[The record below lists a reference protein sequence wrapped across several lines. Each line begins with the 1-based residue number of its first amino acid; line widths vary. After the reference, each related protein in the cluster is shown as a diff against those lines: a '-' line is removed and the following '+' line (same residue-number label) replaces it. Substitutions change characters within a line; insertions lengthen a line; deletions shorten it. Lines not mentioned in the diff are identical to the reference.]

1 MQIFEVLEVRE
12 FPYFLTV
19 EVTEGETVIDVLND
33 SNSHKVYLLVDHDT
47 KKILTY
53 NGPNSS
59 LKLQIFGGIL
69 ASMLRKQLR
78 LFYRIYPLNIYSR
91 EDLEFQEI
99 LEKPLGEGRARS
111 IEKSD
116 FPDPT
121 TTPTTGDLVI
131 HNPRLKKVVE
141 TIKEYPLPEN
151 YKRIFVIIG
160 GILYSEED
168 ITELFLKEEKIKKEF
183 VKMGRLN
190 NGFTFF
196 NDRNYSLRV
205 IVKDRAIQG
214 IELFIPEYEKY
225 DSIKLKVPVIPEEKF
240 NRPGKIESLIE
251 SFNIPEKMPDEEK
264 LNQGSN
270 LDQSKNN

>member
-1 MQIFEVLEVRE
+1 MQIFEVLELRE

-19 EVTEGETVIDVLND
+19 EVTEGETVRDVLTD
-33 SNSHKVYLLVDHDT
+33 YNSHKVYLLVDHDT

-53 NGPNSS
+53 NGPISS

-69 ASMLRKQLR
+69 ANMLRKQLR

-99 LEKPLGEGRARS
+99 LDKPLGEGRARS

-121 TTPTTGDLVI
+121 TTSTRGDLVI
-131 HNPRLKKVVE
+131 HNPRLRKVVE

-151 YKRIFVIIG
+151 FKRIFVIIG

-168 ITELFLKEEKIKKEF
+168 IMELFLKEEKVKREF

-214 IELFIPEYEKY
+214 IELFTPDYQKY

-240 NRPGKIESLIE
+240 NKPGKIDSLIE
-251 SFNIPEKMPDEEK
+251 SFNIPEKIPDEK
-264 LNQGSN
+264 LNQGRN

>member
-1 MQIFEVLEVRE
+1 MQIFEVLELRE

-19 EVTEGETVIDVLND
+19 EVTEGETVRDVLND
-33 SNSHKVYLLVDHDT
+33 YNSHKVYLLVDHDT

-53 NGPNSS
+53 NGPISS

-99 LEKPLGEGRARS
+99 LDKPLGEGRARS

-121 TTPTTGDLVI
+121 TTSTTGDLVI

-141 TIKEYPLPEN
+141 TIKEYPLPED

-168 ITELFLKEEKIKKEF
+168 ITELFLKEEKIKREF

-214 IELFIPEYEKY
+214 IELFTPDYEKY

-240 NRPGKIESLIE
+240 NKPGKIDSLIE
-251 SFNIPEKMPDEEK
+251 SFNIPEKISDEK
-264 LNQGSN
+264 LNQGRN
-270 LDQSKNN
+270 LDQSKTN

>member
-1 MQIFEVLEVRE
+1 MQIFEVLELRE

-19 EVTEGETVIDVLND
+19 EVTEGETVRDVLND
-33 SNSHKVYLLVDHDT
+33 YNSHKVYLLVDHDT
-47 KKILTY
+47 KRILTY
-53 NGPNSS
+53 NGPVSS

-69 ASMLRKQLR
+69 ANMLRKQLR
-78 LFYRIYPLNIYSR
+78 LFYRIYSLNIYSR
-91 EDLEFQEI
+91 KDLEFQEM
-99 LEKPLGEGRARS
+99 LDKPLGEGRARS

-121 TTPTTGDLVI
+121 TTSTTGDLVI

-151 YKRIFVIIG
+151 YKRIFVIIS

-168 ITELFLKEEKIKKEF
+168 ITELFLKEEKVKREF

-196 NDRNYSLRV
+196 NDRNYSLRI

-214 IELFIPEYEKY
+214 IELFTPDYEKY
-225 DSIKLKVPVIPEEKF
+225 DSIELKVPVIPEEKF
-240 NRPGKIESLIE
+240 NKPGKIDSLIE
-251 SFNIPEKMPDEEK
+251 SFNIPEKFPDEK
-264 LNQGSN
+264 LNQSSN
-270 LDQSKNN
+270 LDKSKNN

>member
-19 EVTEGETVIDVLND
+19 EVTEGETVRDVLND
-33 SNSHKVYLLVDHDT
+33 YNSHKVYLLVDHDT

-53 NGPNSS
+53 NGPISS

-99 LEKPLGEGRARS
+99 LDKPLGEGRARS

-121 TTPTTGDLVI
+121 TASTTGDLVI

-151 YKRIFVIIG
+151 FKRIFVIIG

-168 ITELFLKEEKIKKEF
+168 IMELFLKEEKAKREF

-214 IELFIPEYEKY
+214 IELFIPDYEKY

-240 NRPGKIESLIE
+240 NRPGKIDSLIE
-251 SFNIPEKMPDEEK
+251 SFNIPEKIPDEK
-264 LNQGSN
+264 LNQGRN
-270 LDQSKNN
+270 LD

>member
-19 EVTEGETVIDVLND
+19 EVTEGETVRDVLKD
-33 SNSHKVYLLVDHDT
+33 YNSHKVYLLVDHDT

-53 NGPNSS
+53 NGPISS

-78 LFYRIYPLNIYSR
+78 LFYRIYPLNIYSK

-99 LEKPLGEGRARS
+99 LDKPLGEGRARS

-116 FPDPT
+116 FPDPST
-121 TTPTTGDLVI
+121 VSTKGDLVI
-131 HNPRLKKVVE
+131 HNPRLRKVVE

-151 YKRIFVIIG
+151 FKRIFVIIG

-214 IELFIPEYEKY
+214 IELFIPEHEKY

-251 SFNIPEKMPDEEK
+251 SFNIPENLPDEK
-264 LNQGSN
+264 LNQGRN

>member
-1 MQIFEVLEVRE
+1 MQIFEVLELRE

-19 EVTEGETVIDVLND
+19 EITEGETVRDILND
-33 SNSHKVYLLVDHDT
+33 YNSHKVYLLVDHDT
-47 KKILTY
+47 KKILSY
-53 NGPNSS
+53 NGPNSP
-59 LKLQIFGGIL
+59 LKLQILGGIL

-91 EDLEFQEI
+91 EALEFQEI
-99 LEKPLGEGRARS
+99 LDKPLGAGRARP

-121 TTPTTGDLVI
+121 KTSTIGDIII

-141 TIKEYPLPEN
+141 TIKDYPLPEN

-168 ITELFLKEEKIKKEF
+168 IPESFLKEEKVKREF
-183 VKMGRLN
+183 VKMGQLN

-196 NDRNYSLRV
+196 NDRNYSIRI

-214 IELFIPEYEKY
+214 IELFTPDYEKY
-225 DSIKLKVPVIPEEKF
+225 ESIELKVPVIPEEKF
-240 NRPGKIESLIE
+240 NKPGKIDTLIE
-251 SFNIPEKMPDEEK
+251 SFNIPEKLSDEK
-264 LNQGSN
+264 LNQRSN

>member
-1 MQIFEVLEVRE
+1 MQIFEVLELRE

-19 EVTEGETVIDVLND
+19 EVTEGETVRDVLND
-33 SNSHKVYLLVDHDT
+33 YNSHKVYLLVDHDA

-53 NGPNSS
+53 NGPISS
-59 LKLQIFGGIL
+59 LKLQLFGGIL

-78 LFYRIYPLNIYSR
+78 LFYRVYPLNIYSR

-99 LEKPLGEGRARS
+99 LDKPLGEGRART

-121 TTPTTGDLVI
+121 TASTTGDLVI

-141 TIKEYPLPEN
+141 TIKEYPLPKN
-151 YKRIFVIIG
+151 FKRIFVIIG

-168 ITELFLKEEKIKKEF
+168 IAELFLKEEKIRREF

-214 IELFIPEYEKY
+214 VELFTPDYEKY

-240 NRPGKIESLIE
+240 NRPGKIDSLIE
-251 SFNIPEKMPDEEK
+251 SFNIPEKIPDEK
-264 LNQGSN
+264 LNQGRN

>member
-1 MQIFEVLEVRE
+1 MQIFEVLELRE

-19 EVTEGETVIDVLND
+19 EVTEGETVRDVLND
-33 SNSHKVYLLVDHDT
+33 YNSHKVYLLVNHDT

-53 NGPNSS
+53 NGPISS

-99 LEKPLGEGRARS
+99 LDKPLGEGRARS

-121 TTPTTGDLVI
+121 TTSTTGDLVI

-141 TIKEYPLPEN
+141 TIKEYPLPED

-168 ITELFLKEEKIKKEF
+168 ITELFLKEEKIKREF

-214 IELFIPEYEKY
+214 IELFTPDYEKY

-240 NRPGKIESLIE
+240 NRPGKIDSLIE
-251 SFNIPEKMPDEEK
+251 SFNIPEKISDEK
-264 LNQGSN
+264 LNQGRN
-270 LDQSKNN
+270 LDQSKTN

>member
-12 FPYFLTV
+12 YPYFLTV
-19 EVTEGETVIDVLND
+19 EVTEGETVRDVIND
-33 SNSHKVYLLVDHDT
+33 YNSHKVYLLVDHDT

-69 ASMLRKQLR
+69 ASMLRKQLK
-78 LFYRIYPLNIYSR
+78 LFYRIYTLNIYSR
-91 EDLEFQEI
+91 DDLEFQEI
-99 LEKPLGEGRARS
+99 LDKPLGEGRARS
-111 IEKSD
+111 IEKND

-121 TTPTTGDLVI
+121 TISTTGDLVI
-131 HNPRLKKVVE
+131 HNPRLIKVVE

-168 ITELFLKEEKIKKEF
+168 ITELFLKEEKVTREF

-196 NDRNYSLRV
+196 NDRNYSIRV

-214 IELFIPEYEKY
+214 IELFIPNYEKY
-225 DSIKLKVPVIPEEKF
+225 DSIELKVPVIPEEKF
-240 NRPGKIESLIE
+240 NRPGKIDSLIE
-251 SFNIPEKMPDEEK
+251 SFKIPKELPDEK
-264 LNQGSN
+264 LNQGRN

>member
-19 EVTEGETVIDVLND
+19 EVTEGETVRDVLNTY
-33 SNSHKVYLLVDHDT
+33 NNHKVYLLVDHDT

-53 NGPNSS
+53 NGPISS

-91 EDLEFQEI
+91 DDLEFQEI
-99 LEKPLGEGRARS
+99 LDKPLGEGRARS

-121 TTPTTGDLVI
+121 TTSTTGDLVI

-168 ITELFLKEEKIKKEF
+168 ITELFLKEEKIKREF

-214 IELFIPEYEKY
+214 IELFTPDYEKY

-240 NRPGKIESLIE
+240 NRPGKIDSLIE
-251 SFNIPEKMPDEEK
+251 SFNIPEKIQDEK
-264 LNQGSN
+264 LNQGRN

>member
-19 EVTEGETVIDVLND
+19 EVTEGETVRDTLND
-33 SNSHKVYLLVDHDT
+33 YNSHKVYLLVDHDT

-53 NGPNSS
+53 NGPNSA

-69 ASMLRKQLR
+69 ANMLRKQLK
-78 LFYRIYPLNIYSR
+78 LFYRIYPLNLYSK
-91 EDLEFQEI
+91 EDHEFQEI
-99 LEKPLGEGRARS
+99 LDKPLGEGRARS

-116 FPDPT
+116 FPDPAKT
-121 TTPTTGDLVI
+121 STTGDLVI

-168 ITELFLKEEKIKKEF
+168 ITELFLKEEKVKKEF

-196 NDRNYSLRV
+196 NDRNYSIRV

-214 IELFIPEYEKY
+214 IELFNPDYEKY
-225 DSIKLKVPVIPEEKF
+225 DSIELKVPVIPEEKF
-240 NRPGKIESLIE
+240 NRPGKIESLIQ
-251 SFNIPEKMPDEEK
+251 SFNIPEEIPEEK
-264 LNQGSN
+264 LDQGSS